1 MIVKSIS
8 RKTRSFAQLMGY
20 MTRDNANRDYDL
32 HHHHIGKNPT
42 ALVAEFDANAAL
54 LMARKNGNVLYHEI
68 VSIDTRR
75 CGQ

>member
-8 RKTRSFAQLMGY
+8 RKTWSFAQLMGY
-20 MTRDNANRDYDL
+20 MTRDNAVRDYDL
-32 HHHHIGKNPT
+32 HHHLVGQNPK

-54 LMARKNGNVLYHEI
+54 LRARKNGNVLYHEI
-68 VSIDTRR
+68 ISIDTRR